1 MALHRVLSMRVG
13 VPDPD
18 ALDGFYGELGLR
30 RPAAG
35 AYTGTDGGAEVHVEQ
50 YPFRRLL
57 QVTVG
62 ASDESDLAAAS
73 ARLIQ
78 HGLTPSFADGVLSV
92 VEPATQ
98 VTFQVQVAPPYLP
111 VESPAPRIV
120 ENAPG
125 AIVRRNMR
133 APGVF
138 GAARPPRRLG
148 HLVIG
153 TPDLAGSI
161 AVLVDGLGFKM
172 SDDMSP
178 IMAFLRCSTDHH
190 NVALVDSPVPLL
202 QHYSWECDD
211 VDHVGHT
218 ATALVRADPARH
230 AWGFGRHYLGSNYY
244 WYLNDPSGAFL
255 ELYSDMDVI
264 DDDEAWERAG
274 RTPVGFEHVANSW
287 GPSLPTEFIVPTDV
301 EALTAA
307 WAAKV
312 SP

>member
-13 VPDPD
+13 VPDPEG
-18 ALDGFYGELGLR
+18 LDGFYGELGLEQ
-30 RPAAG
+30 PHAG
-35 AYTGTDGGAEVHVEQ
+35 AYTGTDGGAVVLVEQ

-57 QVTVG
+57 EVTVG
-62 ASDESDLAAAS
+62 AESEADLAGAA
-73 ARLIQ
+73 ARLIE
-78 HGLTPSFADGVLSV
+78 HGLTPSFDDGSLVV

-98 VTFQVQVAPPYLP
+98 VTFRVQVSEPFVARTP
-111 VESPAPRIV
+111 PAPRIV

-125 AIVRRNMR
+125 VVVRHNTR

-138 GAARPPRRLG
+138 GGARPPRRLG

-153 TPDLAGSI
+153 TPDLAGSK
-161 AVLVDGLGFKM
+161 ALLVDGLGFKV

-211 VDHVGHT
+211 VDHVGHA
-218 ATALVRADPARH
+218 ATALVRADPTRH

-264 DDDEAWERAG
+264 DDDEAWEREG
-274 RTPVGFEHVANSW
+274 RTSVGFEHVANSW
-287 GPSLPTEFIVPTDV
+287 GPNLPVEFVVPTD
-301 EALTAA
+301 LDSLQTA
-307 WAAKV
+307 WAARG
-312 SP
+312 

>member
-1 MALHRVLSMRVG
+1 MGLHRVLSMRVG

-18 ALDGFYGELGLR
+18 GLGAFYDELGLSH
-30 RPAAG
+30 AAAD
-35 AYTGTDGGAEVHVEQ
+35 AYTGSEGGAEVKVEHH
-50 YPFRRLL
+50 PFRRLL
-57 QVTVG
+57 EVSVG
-62 ASDESDLAAAS
+62 ASDESDLAAA
-73 ARLIQ
+73 ATRLTDR
-78 HGLTPSFADGVLSV
+78 GLRPSFADGVVSV

-98 VTFQVQVAPPYLP
+98 VTFRVEVA
-111 VESPAPRIV
+111 APFAQPEVPRAD

-125 AIVRRNMR
+125 LTVRRNAR
-133 APGVF
+133 AGGVF
-138 GAARPPRRLG
+138 GTARPPRRFG

-153 TPDLAGSI
+153 TPDLDGTKAL
-161 AVLVDGLGFKM
+161 LVDGLGFKV

-190 NVALVDSPVPLL
+190 NVAIVDSPVPLL

-218 ATALVRADPARH
+218 ATALLRADPSRH

-264 DDDEAWERAG
+264 DDDEAWEREG

-287 GPSLPTEFIVPTDV
+287 GPDLPVEFIVPTDL
-301 EALTAA
+301 EALQTA
-307 WAAKV
+307 WAAQA
-312 SP
+312 

>member
-1 MALHRVLSMRVG
+1 MGLHRVLSMRVG

-18 ALDGFYGELGLR
+18 GLGGLYDELGLVH
-30 RPAAG
+30 AAPG
-35 AYTGTDGGAEVHVEQ
+35 AYTGTDGGAHVQVEQ

-57 QVTVG
+57 DVKVG
-62 ASDESDLAAAS
+62 ASDESDLHAAAT
-73 ARLIQ
+73 RLRER
-78 HGLTPSFADGVLSV
+78 GLRPTLTGGVLTV

-98 VTFQVQVAPPYLP
+98 VTFHVEVADPFTQPEVP
-111 VESPAPRIV
+111 RVAENSPGSTVRH
-120 ENAPG
+120 NA
-125 AIVRRNMR
+125 R
-133 APGVF
+133 AAGVF
-138 GAARPPRRLG
+138 GVARPPRRLG

-153 TPDLAGSI
+153 TPDLAGTK
-161 AVLVDGLGFKM
+161 AMLVDGLGFKV

-211 VDHVGHT
+211 IDHVGHA
-218 ATALVRADPARH
+218 ATALVRADPSRH

-264 DDDEAWERAG
+264 DDDDAWEREG
-274 RTPVGFEHVANSW
+274 RTQVGFEHVANSW
-287 GPSLPTEFIVPTDV
+287 GPDLPVEFIVPTDL
-301 EALTAA
+301 ESLQAA
-307 WAAKV
+307 WVAKD
-312 SP
+312 

>member
-1 MALHRVLSMRVG
+1 MGLHRVLSMRVG

-18 ALDGFYGELGLR
+18 GLGGFYDELGLTHAT
-30 RPAAG
+30 PG
-35 AYTGTDGGAEVHVEQ
+35 AFTGTAGGAEVQVEQ
-50 YPFRRLL
+50 HPFRRLL
-57 QVTVG
+57 EVRVG
-62 ASDESDLAAAS
+62 ATDEADLAAAA
-73 ARLIQ
+73 ARLTDR
-78 HGLTPSFADGVLSV
+78 GLAPSVHDGVLSV
-92 VEPATQ
+92 VEPATR
-98 VTFQVQVAPPYLP
+98 VTFRVEVAEPFTQPE
-111 VESPAPRIV
+111 VPRV
-120 ENAPG
+120 PENAPG
-125 AIVRRNMR
+125 TTVRRNAR
-133 APGVF
+133 ASGVF
-138 GAARPPRRLG
+138 GGARPPRRLG

-153 TPDLAGSI
+153 TPDLAGTK
-161 AVLVDGLGFKM
+161 ALLVDGLGFKV

-218 ATALVRADPARH
+218 ATALVRADPSRH

-264 DDDEAWERAG
+264 DDDEAWERDG

-287 GPSLPTEFIVPTDV
+287 GPDLPVEFIVPTDL
-301 EALTAA
+301 ESLQAA
-307 WAAKV
+307 WAAQD
-312 SP
+312 